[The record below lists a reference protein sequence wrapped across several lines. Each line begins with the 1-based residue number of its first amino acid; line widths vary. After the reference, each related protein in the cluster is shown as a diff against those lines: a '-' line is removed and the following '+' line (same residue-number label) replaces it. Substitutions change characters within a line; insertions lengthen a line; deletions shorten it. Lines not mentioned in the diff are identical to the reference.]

1 VRVLDV
7 RLAGEYEDSHI
18 EGAQNVPIGE
28 LLDRID
34 EIPQRELWIHCGS
47 GYRAS
52 IAASVLAARDHQV
65 VLIDDAFDNA
75 GDAGLPMTS
84 SD

>member
-1 VRVLDV
+1 MGGAS
-7 RLAGEYEDSHI
+7 AGGGLTADD
-18 EGAQNVPIGE
+18 PGE

-52 IAASVLAARDHQV
+52 IAAS
-65 VLIDDAFDNA
+65 
-75 GDAGLPMTS
+75 S
-84 SD
+84 